1 MKTLHLREADI
12 NAFAEKWR
20 SENRRAA
27 AGR

>member
-12 NAFAEKWR
+12 NPFAEKWR

-27 AGR
+27 APG